1 MAANELKKFEPW
13 IKWENKPEIK
23 YPGIYLIAITNFNI
37 NGKRPNFKDVV
48 YVGMTNSK
56 GGLSARLK
64 QFDTSIKGK
73 SAHSGGT
80 RIYNDL
86 KSYNDWTKKL
96 FVSTRQIKCNTDK
109 HTRKPHDLRNMGKCT
124 ALEYE
129 ILAEFKEKIKNEPKY
144 NLK

>member
-1 MAANELKKFEPW
+1 MVSNALNKFEPW
-13 IKWENKPEIK
+13 VEWGSKPDIK
-23 YPGIYLIAITNFNI
+23 YPGIYLIAITSS
-37 NGKRPNFKDVV
+37 KLKDKKPDFKDVV

-86 KSYNDWTKKL
+86 GDYNQWAKKL

-109 HTRKPHDLRNMGKCT
+109 LTRGPHDLQNMGKCA

-129 ILAEFKEKIKNEPKY
+129 ILAEFKEKINKEPKY